1 MLILLKEK
9 TMNKSKIYP
18 GYFLI
23 GALSIY
29 FTLFFLP
36 GLVGIYYSFTD
47 WNSFDPSI
55 HFVGFDN
62 FKKIF
67 ASDELY
73 GFYILNT
80 IKFTLYTT
88 VFKTIIGF
96 GTALLLVKR
105 VKFINFHRMV
115 MFSPQ
120 VLSFVIVGLIFRS
133 ILNPTEGFINETLK
147 MIRLEALGQNWLGEI
162 KWAFKSIIAVDT
174 WKGAGYLMVL
184 FIAGLKS
191 IPEMYYEAA
200 EIDGANFWHRLSKVT
215 VPLMMPVITVSLVLN
230 ITYGLR
236 VFDTIYVLTNG
247 GPGFATGVI
256 NTIVFKEF
264 SKGTYAVGSALSS
277 ILFIFICSVCYFV
290 IKTLNR
296 KEVEY

>member
-1 MLILLKEK
+1 
-9 TMNKSKIYP
+9 MNKRKIYP
-18 GYFLI
+18 GYFLL
-23 GALSIY
+23 GAVLIY
-29 FTLFFLP
+29 FMFLFLP
-36 GLVGIYYSFTD
+36 SLVGIYFSFTD
-47 WNSFDPSI
+47 WNSFDPAI
-55 HFVGFDN
+55 HFVGLDN

-67 ASDELY
+67 SQDELY
-73 GFYILNT
+73 GFYIMNT
-80 IKFTLYTT
+80 LKFTLITT
-88 VFKTIIGF
+88 ILKTLIGF
-96 GTALLLVKR
+96 GAALLLIRKI
-105 VKFINFHRMV
+105 KFLNFHRMV

-133 ILNPTEGFINETLK
+133 LLNPTEGFVNETLK
-147 MIRLEALGQNWLGEI
+147 TIGLESLSQNWLGDI
-162 KWAFKSIIAVDT
+162 KWAFNSIVAVDT

-200 EIDGANFWHRLSKVT
+200 EIDGANYFQKLTKVT
-215 VPLMMPVITVSLVLN
+215 LPLIMPVITVTLVLN

-264 SKGTYAVGSALSS
+264 SKGTYAVGSALST
-277 ILFIFICSVCYFV
+277 ILFAFVCAICYFI
-290 IKTLNR
+290 IKALTK

>member
-1 MLILLKEK
+1 
-9 TMNKSKIYP
+9 MNKSKIYP

-23 GALSIY
+23 GAVAIY
-29 FTLFFLP
+29 FTFLFLP
-36 GLVGIYYSFTD
+36 SLIGIYYSFTD
-47 WNSFDPSI
+47 WNSFDPAI
-55 HFVGFDN
+55 HFVGLAN
-62 FKKIF
+62 FKKVF
-67 ASDELY
+67 SRDELY
-73 GFYILNT
+73 WFYILNT
-80 IKFTLYTT
+80 IKFTVITT
-88 VFKTIIGF
+88 VLKTIIGL
-96 GTALLLVKR
+96 GAALLLLRK
-105 VKFINFHRMV
+105 VKFVNFHRMV
-115 MFSPQ
+115 MFAPQ

-133 ILNPTEGFINETLK
+133 LLNPAEGFINESLK
-147 MIRLEALGQNWLGEI
+147 MIGLEVLSQNWLGDI

-200 EIDGANFWHRLSKVT
+200 AIDGANYFQKLSKIT
-215 VPLMMPVITVSLVLN
+215 IPLIMPVISVTLVLN

-264 SKGTYAVGSALSS
+264 SKGTYAVGSALST
-277 ILFIFICSVCYFV
+277 ILFIFVCAICYFL
-290 IKTLNR
+290 IKALTK

>member
-1 MLILLKEK
+1 
-9 TMNKSKIYP
+9 MNKKKIYP
-18 GYFLI
+18 AYFLI
-23 GALSIY
+23 AALVVY
-29 FTLFFLP
+29 FVLLLFP
-36 GLVGIYYSFTD
+36 SLVGIYYSFTD
-47 WNSFDPSI
+47 WNSFDPAI

-62 FKKIF
+62 FKKVF
-67 ASDELY
+67 SRDELY
-73 GFYILNT
+73 GFYIMNT
-80 IKFTLYTT
+80 IKFTIFTT
-88 VFKTIIGF
+88 VLKTVIGF
-96 GTALLLVKR
+96 GAALLLVRK

-133 ILNPTEGFINETLK
+133 LLNPTEGFVNETLK
-147 MIRLEALGQNWLGEI
+147 MIHLEALGQNWLGDI
-162 KWAFKSIIAVDT
+162 HWAFKSIIAVDT

-191 IPEMYYEAA
+191 IPDMYYEAA
-200 EIDGANFWHRLSKVT
+200 EIDGANYFQKLSKVT
-215 VPLMMPVITVSLVLN
+215 IPLIMPVITVTLVLN

-264 SKGTYAVGSALSS
+264 SKGTYAVGSALST
-277 ILFIFICSVCYFV
+277 ILFAFICLICYFL
-290 IKTLNR
+290 IKALT
-296 KEVEY
+296 KKGVEY

>member
-1 MLILLKEK
+1 
-9 TMNKSKIYP
+9 MNKNKIYP
-18 GYFLI
+18 AYFLS
-23 GALSIY
+23 GALLVY
-29 FTLFFLP
+29 FVLLFLP
-36 GLVGIYYSFTD
+36 SLIGIYYAFTD
-47 WNSFDPSI
+47 WNSFDPAI
-55 HFVGFDN
+55 HFVGFAN

-67 ASDELY
+67 AQDELY

-80 IKFTLYTT
+80 LKFTVFTT
-88 VFKTIIGF
+88 ILKTVIGL
-96 GTALLLVKR
+96 GAALLLLNQVKA
-105 VKFINFHRMV
+105 INFHRMV
-115 MFSPQ
+115 MFAPQ

-133 ILNPTEGFINETLK
+133 LLNPGEGFVNETLRT
-147 MIRLEALGQNWLGEI
+147 IGLESWAQNWLGEI
-162 KWAFKSIIAVDT
+162 RWAFKAVIAVDT

-191 IPEMYYEAA
+191 IPKMYYEAA
-200 EIDGANFWHRLSKVT
+200 ELDGATYLQRLVKVT
-215 VPLMMPVITVSLVLN
+215 LPLLTPVIVVALVLN

-264 SKGTYAVGSALSS
+264 SKGTYGVGSALSTM
-277 ILFIFICSVCYFV
+277 LFVFVSAICYFL
-290 IKTLNR
+290 IKALTR

>member
-1 MLILLKEK
+1 VLGTVKENA
-9 TMNKSKIYP
+9 MNRSKIYP
-18 GYFLI
+18 KYFLS
-23 GALSIY
+23 GALLIY
-29 FTLFFLP
+29 FGLFFLP
-36 GLVGIYYSFTD
+36 GLIGIIYSFTD
-47 WNSFDPSI
+47 WNSFDPAI
-55 HFVGFDN
+55 HWVGFAN

-73 GFYILNT
+73 GFYIMNT
-80 IKFTLYTT
+80 FKFTIYTT
-88 VFKTIIGF
+88 LFKTIIGF
-96 GTALLLVKR
+96 GAALLLMKS

-120 VLSFVIVGLIFRS
+120 VLSFVIVGLIFKS
-133 ILNPTEGFINETLK
+133 LLHPTDGFINETLK

-162 KWAFKSIIAVDT
+162 KWAFRTIIAVDT

-200 EIDGANFWHRLSKVT
+200 EIDGANYWQKLRRIT
-215 VPLMMPVITVSLVLN
+215 IPLIMPVITVTLVLN

-236 VFDTIYVLTNG
+236 IFDTIYVLTNG

-277 ILFIFICSVCYFV
+277 ILVVFICAICYFLM
-290 IKTLNR
+290 KALNN
-296 KEVEY
+296 KGVEY